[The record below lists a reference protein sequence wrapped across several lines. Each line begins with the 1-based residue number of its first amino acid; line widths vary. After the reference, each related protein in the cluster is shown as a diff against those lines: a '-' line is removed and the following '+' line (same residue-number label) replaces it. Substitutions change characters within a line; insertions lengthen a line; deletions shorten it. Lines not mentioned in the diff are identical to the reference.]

1 MIKFLALTG
10 LLAAA
15 SVAAVYNTHPAEVR
29 QAADAASAAAVRAW
43 TGVEGNP
50 VPVLVALGTFLLTIV
65 YHKLKG
71 KSLRESVEVAAT
83 RVTVVAVPTPAAPVA
98 ESEAAVVKRAQLRA
112 TRTQLIADQIGLEN
126 RIRKLPGEVQKA
138 EKDACYTE
146 QAVNEAEEAL
156 TKAESALEAK
166 IAENEAAAKKL
177 EALRAELGAGEAE
190 LAAIA
195 AELKKLA
202 DVV

>member
-1 MIKFLALTG
+1 MIKFLALTA

-15 SVAAVYNTHPAEVR
+15 SAAAVYNTHPAEVR
-29 QAADAASAAAVRAW
+29 QAADVASAAAVRAW

-83 RVTVVAVPTPAAPVA
+83 RVTVVAVPAPAAPPA

-112 TRTQLIADQIGLEN
+112 TRTQLLADQIGLEN

-146 QAVNEAEEAL
+146 QAVTDTE
-156 TKAESALEAK
+156 KALEVKRAAH
-166 IAENEAAAKKL
+166 AEAAKKL
-177 EALRAELGAGEAE
+177 EALRVELAAGEAE

-195 AELKKLA
+195 NELKKLA